1 MCLFI
6 SQNAIICV
14 LFVLAFLAGGITN
27 AIYASENGDLHFD
40 LCFGFST
47 ADVEFCNDL
56 ERVVAGEG
64 ASAVS

>member
-6 SQNAIICV
+6 LQNSIICV

-27 AIYASENGDLHFD
+27 AIYASENDDH
-40 LCFGFST
+40 
-47 ADVEFCNDL
+47 
-56 ERVVAGEG
+56 ERVVAAEG

>member
-6 SQNAIICV
+6 LQNSISCV

-27 AIYASENGDLHFD
+27 AIYASENSDLYTD
-40 LCFGFST
+40 LCFFSGT
-47 ADVEFCNDL
+47 VNEFCSDL
-56 ERVVAGEG
+56 KRVVAAEG